1 MILNILRWILTLI
14 LAVFAGKAMQKL
26 KMPAILGW
34 LIAGMTLGL
43 HALNLLPQKLLD
55 TTLY

>member
-34 LIAGMTLGL
+34 LIAGMALGL